1 MPSLLRF
8 ASRELHQEDR
18 GASAI
23 EYSLIAGIVALG
35 LVGSLAA
42 TRTSLSGV
50 LTRTTTS
57 MASGGVASAGPQQG
71 SPFDFAA
78 KTLSNRTTVAGSG
91 PNGIQT
97 YSYTFSDGSTL
108 SYSPA
113 YVSSSDGKQ
122 YEIAFIKDPA
132 VNGGATYNYVH
143 ALDGSMPD
151 TIYMTGVSDRSTLS
165 YASSTTYLGSDGSAA
180 VTTGRRSM
188 EDDTWIGTP
197 TVSAGQASGWNFVTD
212 MVGYARSLW

>member
-1 MPSLLRF
+1 MSTLLRF
-8 ASRELHQEDR
+8 ATRELHQEDG

-35 LVGSLAA
+35 LVGSLVA
-42 TRTSLSGV
+42 TRTSLNGV
-50 LTRTTTS
+50 LTETATS
-57 MASGGVASAGPQQG
+57 LTSGGVAPVGPQQG
-71 SPFDFAA
+71 SPYNFAA

-132 VNGGATYNYVH
+132 VNGGATYQYLH
-143 ALDGSMPD
+143 AIDGSMPD
-151 TIYMTGVSDRSTLS
+151 TIYVTGVSDRSTLS
-165 YASSTTYLGSDGSAA
+165 YASSTIYFGADGSTA
-180 VTTGRRSM
+180 VTSGRRSM
-188 EDDTWIGTP
+188 EDDNWIGTP

-212 MVGYARSLW
+212 MVGYARTLR